1 MIELICITCPKGCH
15 LKVDENNDYAVTGNN
30 CPRGAVYGKKE
41 CTNPTRVITS
51 TVKVKGA
58 SQARVSVKTSQDV
71 DKKLMLD
78 IMRRMNEFEMI
89 APVSRGQIVE
99 ANICGS
105 GADLVITK
113 DLPAV
118 E

>member
-15 LKVDENNDYAVTGNN
+15 LKVDENNDYEVTGNN

-41 CTNPTRVITS
+41 CTHPTRVITS

-71 DKKLMLD
+71 PKELMFD
-78 IMRRMNEFEMI
+78 IMTRMNSFELQ
-89 APVSRGQIVE
+89 APVKRGQVVE

-105 GADLVITK
+105 GADLVVTK
-113 DLPAV
+113 DLEAIA
-118 E
+118 